1 MKGKEEKPN
10 KREKKNAGDERKA
23 DLWSIFKLD
32 PPRGGQR
39 ASALSLNS
47 HSALNSH
54 SHTTG
59 QESQDVSHSTKHDLT
74 TLCATLA
81 TRQEALAQRVAPI
94 GG

>member
-10 KREKKNAGDERKA
+10 KREKKDAGDKRKA

-32 PPRGGQR
+32 PFRGGQR

-59 QESQDVSHSTKHDLT
+59 QDVSHSTKHDLT
-74 TLCATLA
+74 ALCATLT
-81 TRQEALAQRVAPI
+81 TRQEALDQRVAPI